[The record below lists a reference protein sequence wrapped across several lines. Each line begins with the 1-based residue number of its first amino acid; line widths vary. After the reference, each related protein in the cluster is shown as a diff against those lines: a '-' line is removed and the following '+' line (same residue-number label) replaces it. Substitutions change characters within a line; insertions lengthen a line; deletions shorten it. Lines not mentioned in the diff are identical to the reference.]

1 MYVRDGVKMDLLQ
14 HTSTEKNALLA
25 GSKPLLN
32 EI

>member
-1 MYVRDGVKMDLLQ
+1 MYVRDGVKMEVLQ

-25 GSKPLLN
+25 GTKPLLN